1 MSYHSAP
8 PGFYTE
14 QEPVGLEVYGED
26 LTSFASPLD
35 SYYGQGAVDCG
46 LFTTR
51 RSNSRSGFRVFARV
65 VDGRSVMSRIPPRE
79 DVCLYFSQFGIV
91 VDCYLP
97 ESATNVAY
105 VCFEEQA
112 AMEQALAHPEHILPG
127 GIALSVSRASPRPD
141 YSVNT
146 DRIFAKNIPNL
157 ATRQD
162 LKVYFTQFGEVIDVY
177 IPKDKATGSQ
187 KRFAFVTFRE
197 VRQARAALANEMH
210 YLADGSC
217 MQVMPAEA
225 RPSSGSFRTNY
236 EPQHAPQQAPQSLL
250 SEENTSTTTDWLQEL
265 LLASQMD
272 LSSLLADFGGQV
284 RGA

>member
-1 MSYHSAP
+1 M
-8 PGFYTE
+8 
-14 QEPVGLEVYGED
+14 
-26 LTSFASPLD
+26 
-35 SYYGQGAVDCG
+35 
-46 LFTTR
+46 
-51 RSNSRSGFRVFARV
+51 
-65 VDGRSVMSRIPPRE
+65 PPRE

-105 VCFEEQA
+105 VCFEEQY
-112 AMEQALAHPEHILPG
+112 AMEQALAHPQHIIAG
-127 GIALSVSRASPRPD
+127 GIALTVSRASPRPD

-146 DRIFAKNIPNL
+146 DRIFAKNIPSL

-162 LKVYFTQFGEVIDVY
+162 LKVYFSLFGEVIDVY

-197 VRQARAALANEMH
+197 VRQARAALAHETH

-225 RPSSGSFRTNY
+225 RPNLRIQ
-236 EPQHAPQQAPQSLL
+236 EPITTYDQQQSMQP
-250 SEENTSTTTDWLQEL
+250 EEDGNNNTDWLQEL
-265 LLASQMD
+265 LLASQLD
-272 LSSLLADFGGQV
+272 LSSLLADVGQSV